1 MQRPLL
7 SLAYWHSFTSPGG
20 DMRLWLGLALVCAVA
35 VLAFSESTLAD
46 PAHCKPTLVENFED
60 KLDPTVW
67 RTVEG
72 DGCDI
77 GLCGWGNNEVQH
89 YADQAVRVVD
99 GVLSITVAEKDGRI
113 TSGKLVSE
121 DLFHQQ
127 YGRFEARINLPS
139 GRGLWPAFWMMP
151 QGDSPWPLDGEIDIM
166 EWTGNEPNRL
176 IGAAHFG
183 PVPPNNV
190 HYSETLRLPAPW
202 NEGWHEF
209 AVEWTPDRIQWEVDG
224 RIHSTMTPDNIFPHP
239 WVFDR
244 FPFYLI
250 LNVAVGGTLG
260 GEVHRQDL
268 PATMRVDWVKVYPM
282 TCVREDG

>member
-1 MQRPLL
+1 MLCRYGFT
-7 SLAYWHSFTSPGG
+7 LACAVTV
-20 DMRLWLGLALVCAVA
+20 LALSQNAA
-35 VLAFSESTLAD
+35 AD
-46 PAHCKPTLVENFED
+46 PRHCKPTLIENFENE
-60 KLDPTVW
+60 LDSTVW

-77 GLCGWGNNEVQH
+77 GLCGWGNSEVQH
-89 YADQAVRVVD
+89 YAHQAVRVVD
-99 GVLSITVAEKDGRI
+99 GVLSMTVAEKDGRI

-121 DLFHQQ
+121 GLFSQQ
-127 YGRFEARINLPS
+127 YGRFEARINLPN

-151 QGDSPWPLDGEIDIM
+151 QSERPWPLAGEIDIM

-183 PVPPNNV
+183 PLPPNNV

-209 AVEWTPDRIQWEVDG
+209 AVEWAPGRIHWEVDG
-224 RIHSTMTPDNIFPHP
+224 RTHSTMTPDNILPHP
-239 WVFDR
+239 WVFDH

-250 LNVAVGGTLG
+250 LNLAVGGTLG
-260 GEVHRQDL
+260 GEVYIQDL
-268 PATMRVDWVKVYPM
+268 PATMLVDWIKVYPL
-282 TCVREDG
+282 TCDPENG